1 MYKMSQNKDIK
12 VNAVVTDI
20 LEVTLENGKTIP
32 EINGFKVIFRTNEL
46 VECDLLTNI
55 QAEPIRVVL
64 KHIDLEMLSEDMDK

>member
-1 MYKMSQNKDIK
+1 MSRNKDIK

-55 QAEPIRVVL
+55 QTEPIRVVL

>member
-20 LEVTLENGKTIP
+20 LEITLENGKTIP
-32 EINGFKVIFRTNEL
+32 EINGFKVIFRMDGL
-46 VECDLLTNI
+46 VECDLFTSI
-55 QAEPIRVVL
+55 QTEPIRVVL